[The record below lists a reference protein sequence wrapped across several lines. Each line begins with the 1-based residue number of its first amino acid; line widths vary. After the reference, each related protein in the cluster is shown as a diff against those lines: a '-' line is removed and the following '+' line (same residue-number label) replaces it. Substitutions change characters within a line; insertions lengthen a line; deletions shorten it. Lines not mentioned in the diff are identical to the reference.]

1 MKKTAEHVFR
11 HTLTAI
17 DIPAALGRKL
27 DRRGSLISAGGSS
40 EIDLRGFREIVAI
53 AFGKAALA
61 MARGLHEILTPEF
74 PPDGILVVPAPLS
87 SPLAGWKTFVGGHPV
102 PTAESFAAGKAILE
116 RLAHCDE
123 ETLVFFLVSG
133 GGSSLVEHPLHPG
146 VTLAD
151 CQQLHSALVGCGAP
165 IEEIN
170 VVRKHLSATK
180 GGRLAAAA
188 ARAMKITL
196 AISDVPDGHESA
208 LASGP
213 TVADPTTVDDV
224 ERIVRKHGLLAK
236 LPEALRAEIGRAHV

>member
-1 MKKTAEHVFR
+1 MKKTAEHVFQ

-40 EIDLRGFREIVAI
+40 DIDLRSFREIVAI

-74 PPDGILVVPAPLS
+74 PPDGILVVPASLS
-87 SPLAGWKTFVGGHPV
+87 SPLAGWKTFVGGHPL
-102 PTAESFAAGKAILE
+102 PTAESFAAGRAILD
-116 RLAHCDE
+116 RLARCDE
-123 ETLVFFLVSG
+123 RTLIFFLISG
-133 GGSSLVEHPLHPG
+133 GGSSLVEQPLDPG
-146 VTLAD
+146 FTIED
-151 CQQLHSALVGCGAP
+151 FQKLHYGLITCGAP

-188 ARAMKITL
+188 PSSMKLTL
-196 AISDVPDGHESA
+196 GVSDVPD
-208 LASGP
+208 
-213 TVADPTTVDDV
+213 
-224 ERIVRKHGLLAK
+224 
-236 LPEALRAEIGRAHV
+236 